1 MSILEILN
9 QNSIYIILSLA
20 GISIIL
26 MIMVIILFSSVNG
39 LKTKYKKM
47 MRGVNG
53 SNLEEVISEY
63 YRKFDNISDQFGKL
77 NGSLS
82 QIDKR
87 IGACIQK
94 TAIKRYKAFENVG
107 SDLSFSLALLDEKNN
122 GLILTGIYGRE
133 ESTTYA
139 KPVDSGISRY
149 ELSVEEKNV
158 LEEAINKKSC

>member
-9 QNSIYIILSLA
+9 ENSIYIILSLA
-20 GISIIL
+20 GISLILIIL
-26 MIMVIILFSSVNG
+26 VIILFSSTSR
-39 LKTKYKKM
+39 LKTRYKKM

-63 YRKFDNISDQFGKL
+63 YKRFDNISDQFGKL
-77 NGSLS
+77 KGSLS

-87 IGACIQK
+87 ISACIQK

-107 SDLSFSLALLDEKNN
+107 SDLSFSLALLNEKND
-122 GLILTGIYGRE
+122 GVILTGIYGRE

-149 ELSVEEKNV
+149 ELSAEEKDV
-158 LEEAINKKSC
+158 LEEAINKKAL